1 LIVPANG
8 FKATSVAMTFIF
20 DDPPHHHS
28 GRHKHLEAMIY
39 ILEGEGFSEVQGRDE
54 RWEGGDVLHV
64 PPAMYEHEHYN
75 HGSKPCKQLRIQ
87 FGIRYWFTEIWPEG
101 YTAQRICDPVTG
113 QPITAGAITD
123 DDKGKHQMARH

>member
-1 LIVPANG
+1 
-8 FKATSVAMTFIF
+8 MTFIF

-54 RWEGGDVLHV
+54 RWEAGDVLHV